1 SCILF
6 QNDSRTAVLLDLP
19 RSIEEAQ
26 VLSSRLAPTATSAA
40 RRSAAEEDVGTVD
53 GTHRKKLRALV
64 SAAPLAVPFP
74 TPESKVKDGD
84 GDEYAAGGPAT
95 ADPAVKLAELMT
107 LATVEAAL
115 EDIKRS
121 SYDGLWCLPRYYH
134 PPTSCSSSTAKQQ
147 DQQQQDPLPSGE
159 PGTETTTAAA
169 PTASSRPDTEEPTH
183 GASPSARYLL
193 GSISQQREAFLA
205 AVPPASLDLIV
216 LDPPWPNR
224 SAQRKRKRGG
234 GGGGDNAAAYQTA
247 GDAAAVCELL
257 SLVPVASRLAADG
270 LVAVWVTNSPS
281 RSADLLV
288 GPRGIFSQCW
298 DVELVG
304 EWIWLKVTSRGEPV
318 VPLASAWRKPWER
331 LLIARK
337 RRTTA
342 PAAGAEARRLRLI
355 PTKVIVTVPDVHSRK
370 PNLRHLFEEEP
381 GLLPPDGEYRA
392 MEVFARNLTAGWWAW
407 GDQVLLFQHR
417 DHW

>member
-1 SCILF
+1 ME
-6 QNDSRTAVLLDLP
+6 TA
-19 RSIEEAQ
+19 
-26 VLSSRLAPTATSAA
+26 
-40 RRSAAEEDVGTVD
+40 D

-64 SAAPLAVPFP
+64 SVAPLAVPFP
-74 TPESKVKDGD
+74 TPEPKVKDGD
-84 GDEYAAGGPAT
+84 GDGYVAGGPAT
-95 ADPAVKLAELMT
+95 AGPAAQKLKLAELMT

-115 EDIKRS
+115 GDIERS
-121 SYDGLWCLPRYYH
+121 SRDGLWCLPRYCH
-134 PPTSCSSSTAKQQ
+134 PPTSCSSSPAKQQ
-147 DQQQQDPLPSGE
+147 QQQQQQDPPMSGE
-159 PGTETTTAAA
+159 PGSKSKTAAA
-169 PTASSRPDTEEPTH
+169 PAASSRPDTEELTH
-183 GASPSARYLL
+183 GSSPCASAANNTSPQDNDNAPTPYIIPEAARYLL

-224 SAQRKRKRGG
+224 SAQRKRKRRG
-234 GGGGDNAAAYQTA
+234 GGGGDSAAAYQTA
-247 GDAAAVCELL
+247 GDAAAVRELL

-342 PAAGAEARRLRLI
+342 PAAGGETRRRAI
-355 PTKVIVTVPDVHSRK
+355 PTKVIVTAPDVHSRK
-370 PNLRHLFEEEP
+370 PNLRRLFEEEP
-381 GLLPPDGEYRA
+381 GLLPPDGEYCA

-417 DHW
+417 DHWEPDNAPPVVEPGVQEP